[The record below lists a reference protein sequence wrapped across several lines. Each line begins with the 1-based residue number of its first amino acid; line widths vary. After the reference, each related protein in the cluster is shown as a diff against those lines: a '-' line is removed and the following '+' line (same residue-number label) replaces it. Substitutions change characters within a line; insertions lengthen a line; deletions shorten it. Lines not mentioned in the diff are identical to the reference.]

1 LTLYRTIGSIILKIS
16 YGYSVQ
22 DCNDPLVELADKA
35 MAQFS
40 DVITPG
46 AYFVDIIPIRSFL
59 FYGLQHRS
67 DMRHGQ

>member
-1 LTLYRTIGSIILKIS
+1 MTLYRTTGSIILKIP

-40 DVITPG
+40 DAITPG
-46 AYFVDIIPIRSFL
+46 AYFVDIISIRSCL
-59 FYGLQHRS
+59 FMDCNTDLI
-67 DMRHGQ
+67 